1 MADDNKATGAAGYS
15 DALRREMSELTGT
28 QRAAVLMLLLGEEQ
42 AANIIRFLSP
52 KEVQGLGAAMV
63 QVAELSQEAV
73 NAVLDEFLAEI
84 KRQTNLGLGT
94 SDYVDKVFRRALG
107 DDKAASVL
115 GRINPGHGSKGL
127 EILTWMD
134 ARSIADMIQA
144 EHPQVVAIILSV
156 LETGVAAEVLNFL
169 PPDARAEI
177 MQRVASLEQVQPSA
191 MDELEAIM
199 KKQFST
205 NSTSKSSSLG
215 GVKAA
220 ANILNQ
226 TKTTLEAAVMSGL
239 REIDPDLM
247 QLIQDNMFT
256 FENLV
261 GVDNKG
267 IAKIMANVEPDL
279 MMKALKGA
287 SEAVKEKFLGSMSE
301 RARHV
306 PRRYGSA
313 ATDAPVGRGDGTK
326 NGHARSTQTSRRR
339 RLGARRRGRLCLT
352 RRKPKH
358 ASPRS
363 VPRGSGNRPTCC
375 TRLPPRVVFCPAPG
389 SPPKPQALTRKVL
402 RPRYWTCKPWPA
414 RRRPKPLRRIR
425 RKASKMT
432 RCKPMH
438 QKHQAHTATRL
449 RTPSKLRTP
458 SPSRLQ
464 AHRLPPP

>member
-1 MADDNKATGAAGYS
+1 MADDNKAIGAAGYS

-144 EHPQVVAIILSV
+144 EHPQVLAIILSV
-156 LETGVAAEVLNFL
+156 LETSVAAEVLNFL
-169 PPDARAEI
+169 PPDSRAEI

-205 NSTSKSSSLG
+205 NSSSKSSSLG

-226 TKTTLEAAVMSGL
+226 TKTALEAAVMSGL

-247 QLIQDNMFT
+247 QQIQDNMFT

-261 GVDNKG
+261 SVDNKG

-301 RARHV
+301 RARGMF
-306 PRRYGSA
+306 RDDMEA
-313 ATDAPVGRGDGTK
+313 
-326 NGHARSTQTSRRR
+326 
-339 RLGARRRGRLCLT
+339 
-352 RRKPKH
+352 
-358 ASPRS
+358 
-363 VPRGSGNRPTCC
+363 
-375 TRLPPRVVFCPAPG
+375 LPPMRLSDVETAQ
-389 SPPKPQALTRKVL
+389 KMIMRAARKL
-402 RPRYWTCKPWPA
+402 A
-414 RRRPKPLRRIR
+414 D
-425 RKASKMT
+425 AGD
-432 RCKPMH
+432 
-438 QKHQAHTATRL
+438 
-449 RTPSKLRTP
+449 
-458 SPSRLQ
+458 
-464 AHRLPPP
+464 

>member
-134 ARSIADMIQA
+134 ARSIADMIKA

-156 LETGVAAEVLNFL
+156 LETGVAAEVLNFR

-199 KKQFST
+199 TKQFST
-205 NSTSKSSSLG
+205 NSSSKSSSLG

-247 QLIQDNMFT
+247 QQIQDNMFT

-267 IAKIMANVEPDL
+267 ISKIMANVDPDM

-301 RARHV
+301 RARGMF
-306 PRRYGSA
+306 RDDMEA
-313 ATDAPVGRGDGTK
+313 
-326 NGHARSTQTSRRR
+326 
-339 RLGARRRGRLCLT
+339 
-352 RRKPKH
+352 
-358 ASPRS
+358 
-363 VPRGSGNRPTCC
+363 
-375 TRLPPRVVFCPAPG
+375 LPPMRLSDVETAQKMVMRA
-389 SPPKPQALTRKVL
+389 ARKLADAGDLVL
-402 RPRYWTCKPWPA
+402 GGGADYV
-414 RRRPKPLRRIR
+414 
-425 RKASKMT
+425 
-432 RCKPMH
+432 
-438 QKHQAHTATRL
+438 
-449 RTPSKLRTP
+449 
-458 SPSRLQ
+458 
-464 AHRLPPP
+464 

>member
-15 DALRREMSELTGT
+15 DALRRERLELTGT

-301 RARHV
+301 RARGMF
-306 PRRYGSA
+306 RDDMEA
-313 ATDAPVGRGDGTK
+313 
-326 NGHARSTQTSRRR
+326 
-339 RLGARRRGRLCLT
+339 
-352 RRKPKH
+352 
-358 ASPRS
+358 
-363 VPRGSGNRPTCC
+363 
-375 TRLPPRVVFCPAPG
+375 LPPMRLSDVETAQKMVMRA
-389 SPPKPQALTRKVL
+389 ARKLADAGDLVL
-402 RPRYWTCKPWPA
+402 GGGADYV
-414 RRRPKPLRRIR
+414 
-425 RKASKMT
+425 
-432 RCKPMH
+432 
-438 QKHQAHTATRL
+438 
-449 RTPSKLRTP
+449 
-458 SPSRLQ
+458 
-464 AHRLPPP
+464 

>member
-205 NSTSKSSSLG
+205 NSSSKSSSLG

-239 REIDPDLM
+239 RDIDPDLM
-247 QLIQDNMFT
+247 QQIQDNMFT

-261 GVDNKG
+261 SVDNKG

-301 RARHV
+301 RARGMF
-306 PRRYGSA
+306 RDDMEA
-313 ATDAPVGRGDGTK
+313 
-326 NGHARSTQTSRRR
+326 
-339 RLGARRRGRLCLT
+339 
-352 RRKPKH
+352 
-358 ASPRS
+358 
-363 VPRGSGNRPTCC
+363 
-375 TRLPPRVVFCPAPG
+375 LPPMRLSAVEMAQKMVMRA
-389 SPPKPQALTRKVL
+389 ARKLADAGDLVL
-402 RPRYWTCKPWPA
+402 GGGADYV
-414 RRRPKPLRRIR
+414 
-425 RKASKMT
+425 
-432 RCKPMH
+432 
-438 QKHQAHTATRL
+438 
-449 RTPSKLRTP
+449 
-458 SPSRLQ
+458 
-464 AHRLPPP
+464 

>member
-205 NSTSKSSSLG
+205 NSSSKSSSLG

-239 REIDPDLM
+239 RDIDPDLM
-247 QLIQDNMFT
+247 QQIQDNMFT

-267 IAKIMANVEPDL
+267 ISKIMANVDPDL

-301 RARHV
+301 RARGMF
-306 PRRYGSA
+306 RDDMEA
-313 ATDAPVGRGDGTK
+313 
-326 NGHARSTQTSRRR
+326 
-339 RLGARRRGRLCLT
+339 
-352 RRKPKH
+352 
-358 ASPRS
+358 
-363 VPRGSGNRPTCC
+363 
-375 TRLPPRVVFCPAPG
+375 LPPMRLSDVETAQKMVMRA
-389 SPPKPQALTRKVL
+389 ARKLADAGDLVL
-402 RPRYWTCKPWPA
+402 GGGADYV
-414 RRRPKPLRRIR
+414 
-425 RKASKMT
+425 
-432 RCKPMH
+432 
-438 QKHQAHTATRL
+438 
-449 RTPSKLRTP
+449 
-458 SPSRLQ
+458 
-464 AHRLPPP
+464 

>member
-247 QLIQDNMFT
+247 QQIQDNMFT

-301 RARHV
+301 RARGMF
-306 PRRYGSA
+306 RDDMEA
-313 ATDAPVGRGDGTK
+313 
-326 NGHARSTQTSRRR
+326 
-339 RLGARRRGRLCLT
+339 
-352 RRKPKH
+352 
-358 ASPRS
+358 
-363 VPRGSGNRPTCC
+363 
-375 TRLPPRVVFCPAPG
+375 LPPMRLSDVETAQKMVMRA
-389 SPPKPQALTRKVL
+389 ARKLADAGDLVL
-402 RPRYWTCKPWPA
+402 GGGADYV
-414 RRRPKPLRRIR
+414 
-425 RKASKMT
+425 
-432 RCKPMH
+432 
-438 QKHQAHTATRL
+438 
-449 RTPSKLRTP
+449 
-458 SPSRLQ
+458 
-464 AHRLPPP
+464 

>member
-205 NSTSKSSSLG
+205 NSSSKSSSLG

-301 RARHV
+301 RARGMF
-306 PRRYGSA
+306 RDDMEA
-313 ATDAPVGRGDGTK
+313 
-326 NGHARSTQTSRRR
+326 
-339 RLGARRRGRLCLT
+339 
-352 RRKPKH
+352 
-358 ASPRS
+358 
-363 VPRGSGNRPTCC
+363 
-375 TRLPPRVVFCPAPG
+375 LPPMRLSDVETAQKMVMRA
-389 SPPKPQALTRKVL
+389 ARKLADAGDLVL
-402 RPRYWTCKPWPA
+402 GGGADYV
-414 RRRPKPLRRIR
+414 
-425 RKASKMT
+425 
-432 RCKPMH
+432 
-438 QKHQAHTATRL
+438 
-449 RTPSKLRTP
+449 
-458 SPSRLQ
+458 
-464 AHRLPPP
+464 

>member
-134 ARSIADMIQA
+134 ARSIADMIKA

-169 PPDARAEI
+169 PADARAEI

-199 KKQFST
+199 TKQFST
-205 NSTSKSSSLG
+205 NSSSKSSSLG

-247 QLIQDNMFT
+247 QQIQDNMFT
-256 FENLV
+256 FENLAA
-261 GVDNKG
+261 VDNKG
-267 IAKIMANVEPDL
+267 IQVL
-279 MMKALKGA
+279 MRAVDNNQLMVAMKGA
-287 SEAVKEKFLGSMSE
+287 SEDVKARFFDNMSE
-301 RARHV
+301 RARGMFKDEMDAKGLMRLSDV
-306 PRRYGSA
+306 EEAQKQIMRSA
-313 ATDAPVGRGDGTK
+313 RKLSDSGELVLGGGDF
-326 NGHARSTQTSRRR
+326 
-339 RLGARRRGRLCLT
+339 
-352 RRKPKH
+352 
-358 ASPRS
+358 
-363 VPRGSGNRPTCC
+363 V
-375 TRLPPRVVFCPAPG
+375 
-389 SPPKPQALTRKVL
+389 
-402 RPRYWTCKPWPA
+402 
-414 RRRPKPLRRIR
+414 
-425 RKASKMT
+425 
-432 RCKPMH
+432 
-438 QKHQAHTATRL
+438 
-449 RTPSKLRTP
+449 
-458 SPSRLQ
+458 
-464 AHRLPPP
+464 

>member
-1 MADDNKATGAAGYS
+1 MADDNKVSGPAGYT

-191 MDELEAIM
+191 IEELVAIM

-205 NSTSKSSSLG
+205 NSSSKSSSLG
-215 GVKAA
+215 GIKQA
-220 ANILNQ
+220 ANILNL
-226 TKTTLEAAVMSGL
+226 TKTALEASVMGGL
-239 REIDPDLM
+239 RDLDPDLM
-247 QLIQDNMFT
+247 QKIQDNMFT

-261 GVDNKG
+261 SVDNKG
-267 IAKIMANVEPDL
+267 ISKIMSNVDPDL
-279 MMKALKGA
+279 LMKALKGS

-301 RARHV
+301 RARGMF
-306 PRRYGSA
+306 RDDMEA
-313 ATDAPVGRGDGTK
+313 
-326 NGHARSTQTSRRR
+326 
-339 RLGARRRGRLCLT
+339 
-352 RRKPKH
+352 
-358 ASPRS
+358 
-363 VPRGSGNRPTCC
+363 
-375 TRLPPRVVFCPAPG
+375 LPPMRLSDVEEAQKLVMRSA
-389 SPPKPQALTRKVL
+389 RKLADAGDLVL
-402 RPRYWTCKPWPA
+402 GGGADYV
-414 RRRPKPLRRIR
+414 
-425 RKASKMT
+425 
-432 RCKPMH
+432 
-438 QKHQAHTATRL
+438 
-449 RTPSKLRTP
+449 
-458 SPSRLQ
+458 
-464 AHRLPPP
+464 

>member
-1 MADDNKATGAAGYS
+1 
-15 DALRREMSELTGT
+15 MSELTGT

-63 QVAELSQEAV
+63 QVGELSQEAV

-169 PPDARAEI
+169 PADARAEI

-205 NSTSKSSSLG
+205 NSSSKSSSLG

-239 REIDPDLM
+239 RDIDPDLM
-247 QLIQDNMFT
+247 QQIQDNMFT

-301 RARHV
+301 RARGMF
-306 PRRYGSA
+306 RDDMEA
-313 ATDAPVGRGDGTK
+313 
-326 NGHARSTQTSRRR
+326 
-339 RLGARRRGRLCLT
+339 
-352 RRKPKH
+352 
-358 ASPRS
+358 
-363 VPRGSGNRPTCC
+363 
-375 TRLPPRVVFCPAPG
+375 LPPMRLSDVETAQKMVMRA
-389 SPPKPQALTRKVL
+389 ARKLADAGDLVL
-402 RPRYWTCKPWPA
+402 GGGADYV
-414 RRRPKPLRRIR
+414 
-425 RKASKMT
+425 
-432 RCKPMH
+432 
-438 QKHQAHTATRL
+438 
-449 RTPSKLRTP
+449 
-458 SPSRLQ
+458 
-464 AHRLPPP
+464 

>member
-205 NSTSKSSSLG
+205 NSSSKSSSLG

-239 REIDPDLM
+239 RDIDPDLM
-247 QLIQDNMFT
+247 QQIQDNMFT

-301 RARHV
+301 RARGMF
-306 PRRYGSA
+306 RDDMEA
-313 ATDAPVGRGDGTK
+313 
-326 NGHARSTQTSRRR
+326 
-339 RLGARRRGRLCLT
+339 
-352 RRKPKH
+352 
-358 ASPRS
+358 
-363 VPRGSGNRPTCC
+363 
-375 TRLPPRVVFCPAPG
+375 LPPMRLSDVETAQKMVMRA
-389 SPPKPQALTRKVL
+389 ARKLADAGDLVL
-402 RPRYWTCKPWPA
+402 GGGADYV
-414 RRRPKPLRRIR
+414 
-425 RKASKMT
+425 
-432 RCKPMH
+432 
-438 QKHQAHTATRL
+438 
-449 RTPSKLRTP
+449 
-458 SPSRLQ
+458 
-464 AHRLPPP
+464 

>member
-1 MADDNKATGAAGYS
+1 MADNDNKASGAAGYS

-205 NSTSKSSSLG
+205 NSSSKSSSLG

-239 REIDPDLM
+239 RDIDPDLM
-247 QLIQDNMFT
+247 QQIQDNMFT

-301 RARHV
+301 RARGMF
-306 PRRYGSA
+306 RDDMEA
-313 ATDAPVGRGDGTK
+313 
-326 NGHARSTQTSRRR
+326 
-339 RLGARRRGRLCLT
+339 
-352 RRKPKH
+352 
-358 ASPRS
+358 
-363 VPRGSGNRPTCC
+363 
-375 TRLPPRVVFCPAPG
+375 LPPMRLSDVEMAQKMVMRA
-389 SPPKPQALTRKVL
+389 ARKLADAGDLVL
-402 RPRYWTCKPWPA
+402 GGGADYV
-414 RRRPKPLRRIR
+414 
-425 RKASKMT
+425 
-432 RCKPMH
+432 
-438 QKHQAHTATRL
+438 
-449 RTPSKLRTP
+449 
-458 SPSRLQ
+458 
-464 AHRLPPP
+464 

>member
-1 MADDNKATGAAGYS
+1 MADDNKATGAAGYT

-134 ARSIADMIQA
+134 ARSIADMIKA
-144 EHPQVVAIILSV
+144 EHPQVLAIILSV

-169 PPDARAEI
+169 PADSRAEI

-205 NSTSKSSSLG
+205 NSSSKSSSLG

-239 REIDPDLM
+239 RDIDPDLM
-247 QLIQDNMFT
+247 QQIQDNMFT

-301 RARHV
+301 RARGMF
-306 PRRYGSA
+306 RDDMEA
-313 ATDAPVGRGDGTK
+313 
-326 NGHARSTQTSRRR
+326 
-339 RLGARRRGRLCLT
+339 
-352 RRKPKH
+352 
-358 ASPRS
+358 
-363 VPRGSGNRPTCC
+363 
-375 TRLPPRVVFCPAPG
+375 LPPMRLSDVETAQKMVMRA
-389 SPPKPQALTRKVL
+389 ARKLADAGDLVL
-402 RPRYWTCKPWPA
+402 GGGADYV
-414 RRRPKPLRRIR
+414 
-425 RKASKMT
+425 
-432 RCKPMH
+432 
-438 QKHQAHTATRL
+438 
-449 RTPSKLRTP
+449 
-458 SPSRLQ
+458 
-464 AHRLPPP
+464 

>member
-1 MADDNKATGAAGYS
+1 MADNDTKVSGPAGYT

-156 LETGVAAEVLNFL
+156 LDTGVAAEVLNFL

-205 NSTSKSSSLG
+205 NSSSKSSSLG

-239 REIDPDLM
+239 RDIDPDLM
-247 QLIQDNMFT
+247 QQIQDNMFT

-261 GVDNKG
+261 SVDNKG

-301 RARHV
+301 RARGMF
-306 PRRYGSA
+306 RDDMEA
-313 ATDAPVGRGDGTK
+313 
-326 NGHARSTQTSRRR
+326 
-339 RLGARRRGRLCLT
+339 
-352 RRKPKH
+352 
-358 ASPRS
+358 
-363 VPRGSGNRPTCC
+363 
-375 TRLPPRVVFCPAPG
+375 LPPMRLSDVETAQ
-389 SPPKPQALTRKVL
+389 KMIMRAARKLADAGDLVL
-402 RPRYWTCKPWPA
+402 GGGADYV
-414 RRRPKPLRRIR
+414 
-425 RKASKMT
+425 
-432 RCKPMH
+432 
-438 QKHQAHTATRL
+438 
-449 RTPSKLRTP
+449 
-458 SPSRLQ
+458 
-464 AHRLPPP
+464 

>member
-94 SDYVDKVFRRALG
+94 ADYVDKVFRRALG

-134 ARSIADMIQA
+134 ARSIADMIKA
-144 EHPQVVAIILSV
+144 EHPQVLAIILSV

-169 PPDARAEI
+169 PADSRAEI

-205 NSTSKSSSLG
+205 NSSSKSSSLG

-220 ANILNQ
+220 ANILNL
-226 TKTTLEAAVMSGL
+226 TKTALEAAVMSGL
-239 REIDPDLM
+239 RDIDPDLM
-247 QLIQDNMFT
+247 QQIQDNMFT

-261 GVDNKG
+261 SVDNKG
-267 IAKIMANVEPDL
+267 IAKIMANVEPDM

-301 RARHV
+301 RARGMF
-306 PRRYGSA
+306 RDDMEA
-313 ATDAPVGRGDGTK
+313 
-326 NGHARSTQTSRRR
+326 
-339 RLGARRRGRLCLT
+339 
-352 RRKPKH
+352 
-358 ASPRS
+358 
-363 VPRGSGNRPTCC
+363 
-375 TRLPPRVVFCPAPG
+375 LPPMRLSDVETSQKLIMRA
-389 SPPKPQALTRKVL
+389 ARKLADAGDLVL
-402 RPRYWTCKPWPA
+402 GGGADYV
-414 RRRPKPLRRIR
+414 
-425 RKASKMT
+425 
-432 RCKPMH
+432 
-438 QKHQAHTATRL
+438 
-449 RTPSKLRTP
+449 
-458 SPSRLQ
+458 
-464 AHRLPPP
+464 

>member
-15 DALRREMSELTGT
+15 DALRREMLELTGT

-205 NSTSKSSSLG
+205 NSSSKSSSLG

-247 QLIQDNMFT
+247 QQIQDNMFT

-267 IAKIMANVEPDL
+267 IAKIMANVDPDL

-301 RARHV
+301 RARGMF
-306 PRRYGSA
+306 RDDMEA
-313 ATDAPVGRGDGTK
+313 
-326 NGHARSTQTSRRR
+326 
-339 RLGARRRGRLCLT
+339 
-352 RRKPKH
+352 
-358 ASPRS
+358 
-363 VPRGSGNRPTCC
+363 
-375 TRLPPRVVFCPAPG
+375 LPPMRLSDVETAQKMVMRA
-389 SPPKPQALTRKVL
+389 ARKLADAGDLVL
-402 RPRYWTCKPWPA
+402 GGGADYV
-414 RRRPKPLRRIR
+414 
-425 RKASKMT
+425 
-432 RCKPMH
+432 
-438 QKHQAHTATRL
+438 
-449 RTPSKLRTP
+449 
-458 SPSRLQ
+458 
-464 AHRLPPP
+464 

>member
-247 QLIQDNMFT
+247 QQIQDNMFT

-261 GVDNKG
+261 SVDNKG

-301 RARHV
+301 RARGMF
-306 PRRYGSA
+306 RDDMEA
-313 ATDAPVGRGDGTK
+313 
-326 NGHARSTQTSRRR
+326 
-339 RLGARRRGRLCLT
+339 
-352 RRKPKH
+352 
-358 ASPRS
+358 
-363 VPRGSGNRPTCC
+363 
-375 TRLPPRVVFCPAPG
+375 LPPMRLSDVETAQKMVMRA
-389 SPPKPQALTRKVL
+389 ARKLADAGDLVL
-402 RPRYWTCKPWPA
+402 GGGADYV
-414 RRRPKPLRRIR
+414 
-425 RKASKMT
+425 
-432 RCKPMH
+432 
-438 QKHQAHTATRL
+438 
-449 RTPSKLRTP
+449 
-458 SPSRLQ
+458 
-464 AHRLPPP
+464 